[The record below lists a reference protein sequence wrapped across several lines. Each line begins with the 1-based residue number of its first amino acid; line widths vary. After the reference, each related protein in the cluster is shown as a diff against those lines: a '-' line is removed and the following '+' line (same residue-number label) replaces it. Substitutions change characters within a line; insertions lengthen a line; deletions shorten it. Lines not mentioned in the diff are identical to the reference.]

1 MSDILRK
8 FIGCDRFKDMLGHDG
23 QGHDGQGHDGQ
34 VCRVFEAT

>member
-23 QGHDGQGHDGQ
+23 QGHDGQ